1 VKEFMLYCSLT
12 QCYKKAF
19 FSIKG
24 IYYQVEIMG
33 QNITWVAP
41 YQFNQRLP
49 FNIDFKVMTTFLE
62 FYIALMKFVNHKLF
76 ADLGLNPSVVLETSY
91 NQEGTLNV
99 AEVKTL

>member
-1 VKEFMLYCSLT
+1 MLYCTIT
-12 QCYKKAF
+12 QCFKKAF

-33 QNITWVAP
+33 QSITWIAP

-62 FYIALMKFVNHKLF
+62 FYLALLKFVNHKLF
-76 ADLGLNPSVVLETSY
+76 ADLGLTPSAVLESAY
-91 NQEGTLNV
+91 LDEQLLLVDNV
-99 AEVKTL
+99 KLLQK